1 MEGKFPAALVLNIFL
16 RDNGQN
22 VVYNV
27 MSAKEKQAAA
37 KQTFVF
43 HALISEQTDCG
54 AVRERGSAGLRAI
67 PNARQRGFASD
78 SRRAA
83 ARVCE
88 RFQTR
93 GSAGLRAIPDAR
105 QRGFA
110 SDSRRA
116 AARVCEQ

>member
-93 GSAGLRAIPDAR
+93 GSAGLRVIPSAR

-110 SDSRRA
+110 SNKMFSNG
-116 AARVCEQ
+116 EIPE